1 MISLLVSVIVEDG
14 LKMTEYKHSES
25 ITSSMS
31 DFDDSLDYL
40 NDPVDDDL
48 PVTTVYHVGATQTS
62 PSWTDEFLSS
72 RQAEML
78 RQQPPIKYRFFKH
91 NRFFNN

>member
-1 MISLLVSVIVEDG
+1 
-14 LKMTEYKHSES
+14 
-25 ITSSMS
+25 MS

-40 NDPVDDDL
+40 HDPVDDDL
-48 PVTTVYHVGATQTS
+48 PVATVYHVGATQTS

-78 RQQPPIKYRFFKH
+78 RQQPPIKY
-91 NRFFNN
+91 

>member
-1 MISLLVSVIVEDG
+1 MVEDG
-14 LKMTEYKHSES
+14 LKMTEYKHSQS

-40 NDPVDDDL
+40 QNDPEDDDL

-62 PSWTDEFLSS
+62 PSWTDEFLSA
-72 RQAEML
+72 RQSEML
-78 RQQPPIKYRFFKH
+78 RQQPAIKYGFSKF
-91 NRFFNN
+91 

>member
-1 MISLLVSVIVEDG
+1 MVEDG
-14 LKMTEYKHSES
+14 LKMTEYKHSQS

-31 DFDDSLDYL
+31 DFDDSLGYL
-40 NDPVDDDL
+40 NDQVDDNV

-78 RQQPPIKYRFFKH
+78 RQQPPIKYRFSSEISS
-91 NRFFNN
+91 

>member
-1 MISLLVSVIVEDG
+1 MISLLVSVMVEDG

-40 NDPVDDDL
+40 NDQVDDL

-78 RQQPPIKYRFFKH
+78 RQQPPIKYRFFKR
-91 NRFFNN
+91 NWFLNN